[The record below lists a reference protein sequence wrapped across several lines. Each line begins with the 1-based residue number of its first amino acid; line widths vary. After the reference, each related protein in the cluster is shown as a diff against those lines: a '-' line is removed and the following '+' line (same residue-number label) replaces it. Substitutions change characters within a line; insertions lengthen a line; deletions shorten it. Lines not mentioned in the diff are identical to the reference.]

1 MAAIGHNTQCSD
13 TFRIPCWPSA
23 AYSLTSTRTSCHRE
37 CKTNAVVMSPILAC
51 GADIPV
57 RHFCPA
63 GREGSVKAPKR
74 LTPRAQIALLQH
86 VVGLGGRAEDL
97 VGDGE
102 QKWTQVVNRSACSLT
117 AAPDPLIGPVPGP
130 LLAACRP
137 YPRVAAA
144 SSAATM
150 RGCWELSD
158 RIGRPVEIAWC
169 MVCLDGVDHSGEV
182 VRPDPFH
189 AVSALGAAEI

>member
-37 CKTNAVVMSPILAC
+37 CKTNAVVMSPVLAC

-74 LTPRAQIALLQH
+74 LTPRADGTRRLYLASGK
-86 VVGLGGRAEDL
+86 GL
-97 VGDGE
+97 
-102 QKWTQVVNRSACSLT
+102 WTML
-117 AAPDPLIGPVPGP
+117 
-130 LLAACRP
+130 
-137 YPRVAAA
+137 
-144 SSAATM
+144 
-150 RGCWELSD
+150 
-158 RIGRPVEIAWC
+158 
-169 MVCLDGVDHSGEV
+169 
-182 VRPDPFH
+182 
-189 AVSALGAAEI
+189 AEIRHTEGCHGDEGSECALMLPRNEAPFISPLPIPEGVGMTYAMRP

>member
-1 MAAIGHNTQCSD
+1 MAGDRRGRGTESQRRS
-13 TFRIPCWPSA
+13 RRPP
-23 AYSLTSTRTSCHRE
+23 TSNGRSVHLDRWSCHPSSPAALAFP
-37 CKTNAVVMSPILAC
+37 CAVFARL
-51 GADIPV
+51 G
-57 RHFCPA
+57 
-63 GREGSVKAPKR
+63 EGSAQAKAPKR

-137 YPRVAAA
+137 YPHVAAA

-158 RIGRPVEIAWC
+158 LIGRPVEIAWC
-169 MVCLDGVDHSGEV
+169 MVCLDGVDHSVEV
-182 VRPDPFH
+182 CQ
-189 AVSALGAAEI
+189 A